1 MKLIRSRLI
10 QRIPARSPVACLKNY
25 GLLRA
30 FAFCQAKVLRC
41 LLKLEYFDFVCL
53 HFHRV
58 FFQFHFSCKIS
69 VEFMLGQVPL
79 FKFRQC
85 EDYSEQS
92 KPHFE
97 PLTFA
102 WQRCVLQREYFDFV
116 CLYFH

>member
-1 MKLIRSRLI
+1 MVHADVCNDVGSFIL
-10 QRIPARSPVACLKNY
+10 A
-25 GLLRA
+25 
-30 FAFCQAKVLRC
+30 AKFPSSLVR
-41 LLKLEYFDFVCL
+41 
-53 HFHRV
+53 
-58 FFQFHFSCKIS
+58 
-69 VEFMLGQVPL
+69 VPL

-92 KPHFE
+92 KPYFE